1 MLKLL
6 LLLLFLFPLIINASP
21 FIIINNNGYNPTIF
35 LWLVIFIFLTRG
47 LSIVKKIG
55 FPIIIGEIL
64 AGVIIGQTHIL
75 GSHPESNSIIS
86 FLTDF
91 GAVILM
97 FEIGLESK
105 LSDLI
110 KNFKIGIKLAA
121 IGTFLSF
128 GAGFLISISLISDYN
143 IYQALLLGTITA
155 ATATGISAKTFKEL
169 GLIRT
174 KEVKVVL
181 MASILDEVMSVFC
194 FGIISPIIIQKKLNL
209 LTFTFTIFEIIL
221 FFIFAAIFAMKVTPI
236 LTKWSTK
243 INSGINMKVGVLLMV
258 CFLFSYIAY
267 FLGLATVI
275 GAFVAGLILDQ
286 VYFNSFSKSHFL
298 KDLETIKSKIEN
310 VELKNNLHKIIK
322 QEHDKNLQELLKPI
336 SHLFV
341 PLFFI
346 SIGLQIDLSDLLNL
360 RTLCFCIIILSL
372 SLIARIISGFLVGE
386 STSLN
391 KMIIGLGMT
400 PVGEAGLIFA
410 MFGKVNNLIN
420 NSIFTAIVACVII
433 ASVLTPILIR
443 FSMNRHG
450 VNHES

>member
-1 MLKLL
+1 M
-6 LLLLFLFPLIINASP
+6 S
-21 FIIINNNGYNPTIF
+21 INNNGYNPTIY

-64 AGVIIGQTHIL
+64 AGVIIAQSHIL
-75 GSHPESNSIIS
+75 GPHPESNSIVR
-86 FLTDF
+86 FLSDF

-97 FEIGLESK
+97 FEVGLESK
-105 LSDLI
+105 LNDLLR
-110 KNFKIGIKLAA
+110 NFKRGIKLAV

-128 GAGFLISISLISDYN
+128 GAGFLISISLISNYN
-143 IYQALLLGTITA
+143 IFQALLLGTITA

-169 GLIRT
+169 GLIKT

-181 MASILDEVMSVFC
+181 VASILDEVITILC
-194 FGIISPIIIQKKLNL
+194 FGIISPIIIQRKLNF
-209 LTFTFTIFEIIL
+209 LTFYFTLFQIIL
-221 FFIFAAIFAMKVTPI
+221 FFLFSSFFAIKITPI

-243 INSGINMKVGVLLMV
+243 INPGINMKIGVLLLV
-258 CFLFSYIAY
+258 CFLFAYISYL
-267 FLGLATVI
+267 LGMATVI
-275 GAFVAGLILDQ
+275 GAFAAGLILDQ

-298 KDLETIKSKIEN
+298 KNLELIKNKIDDIDIR
-310 VELKNNLHKIIK
+310 NNLNKIIK
-322 QEHDKNLQELLKPI
+322 KEHDENLQELLKPI

-346 SIGLQIDLSDLLNL
+346 SIGLQIDLNDLFNL

-372 SLIARIISGFLVGE
+372 SLISRILSGFLVGE

-410 MFGKVNNLIN
+410 MFGKENNLIN

-433 ASVLTPILIR
+433 ASILTPMLIR
-443 FSMNRHG
+443 FSINRHG
-450 VNHES
+450 ISHEI